1 MSGNVLLFV
10 GIGSMILILVLD
22 RFFDIDAITFVTV
35 IVISVAMVIFSLLI
49 NPSNSDSTIEKK
61 YEKSRHTRLDFFIP
75 IPQIKSKINIICDIE
90 NKKFNRYNSLCCLKN
105 INSFIF

>member
-1 MSGNVLLFV
+1 MKMDFCGLLRV
-10 GIGSMILILVLD
+10 E
-22 RFFDIDAITFVTV
+22 DIMK
-35 IVISVAMVIFSLLI
+35 IS
-49 NPSNSDSTIEKK
+49 TKK